1 MSDSKFINTYIDV
14 IIGTLHEYLN
24 SNLQLKTQVKVANDL
39 ILEKDGVISSLSQQI
54 EEIKNS
60 TSNAENATAAL
71 QAEMNK
77 LSADAKLWQDSYHAS
92 QNKLSHMDTLTKQV
106 SEMKNEII
114 TRDNNIQNLNNEIQE
129 LKNQIEELK
138 NPKPKVEE
146 PPKVEESSVKT
157 NLNSKV
163 KPVSKANTEMKQTKV
178 LPTDD
183 F

>member
-24 SNLQLKTQVKVANDL
+24 SNLQLKTQAKVANDL

-54 EEIKNS
+54 EEIRNS
-60 TSNAENATAAL
+60 TSNAENATVAL
-71 QAEMNK
+71 KAEMDK

-92 QNKLSHMDTLTKQV
+92 QNKLSHMDTLTRQV

-114 TRDNNIQNLNNEIQE
+114 SRDKIIED
-129 LKNQIEELK
+129 LKNELEELK
-138 NPKPKVEE
+138 NSKPKIEE
-146 PPKVEESSVKT
+146 LPKVEESSVKT
-157 NLNSKV
+157 NLNNKV
-163 KPVSKANTEMKQTKV
+163 KPVSKPNVETKQTKV